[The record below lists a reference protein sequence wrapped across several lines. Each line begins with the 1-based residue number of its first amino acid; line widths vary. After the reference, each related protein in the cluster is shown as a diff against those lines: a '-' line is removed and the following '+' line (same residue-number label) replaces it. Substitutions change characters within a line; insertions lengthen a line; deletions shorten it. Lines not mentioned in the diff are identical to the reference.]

1 MIRFKKD
8 VCDYLRLPDV
18 PKKKWDGNTSFE
30 HGVAI
35 VETKT
40 DEQVYAVVTFDSNSD
55 EQPRILKAFG
65 YDIITTIVDVF
76 VVPAYMEDNDIDE
89 MDLDEE
95 SKKRVKEMSKEAKD
109 IENAVAF
116 FFALIFGIVS
126 PNMMTS
132 TVMTAV
138 DTQASRSLR
147 TIITAIDPMED
158 AAMLTRLLPI
168 RIALSASSKRPVI
181 FSAVPAR
188 FEPSSRMFS
197 SRSSLQ
203 EE

>member
-35 VETKT
+35 VETKAG
-40 DEQVYAVVTFDSNSD
+40 EQVYAVVAFDSD
-55 EQPRILKAFG
+55 ADDKPRILKAFG

-95 SKKRVKEMSKEAKD
+95 SKKRVKEMSKEAKE
-109 IENAVAF
+109 IENEGVTETIEIPDNEYFFDHIHDDNEARAF
-116 FFALIFGIVS
+116 IEAYNKRNKIKGVIPKKHDSL
-126 PNMMTS
+126 
-132 TVMTAV
+132 VM
-138 DTQASRSLR
+138 
-147 TIITAIDPMED
+147 
-158 AAMLTRLLPI
+158 RLG
-168 RIALSASSKRPVI
+168 VI
-181 FSAVPAR
+181 W
-188 FEPSSRMFS
+188 
-197 SRSSLQ
+197 
-203 EE
+203 EETNKQN